1 MSKFKKGDK
10 VVYIRHGEVGT
21 PAFKDDFLNF
31 NIGDIY
37 TVKSRSEVGP
47 LLFFEGK
54 SRGAYETQVKLAIP
68 DNKLNR
74 VLYPELKP
82 KEGYLV

>member
-1 MSKFKKGDK
+1 MSKFKEGDR
-10 VVYIRHGEVGT
+10 VVYVRHGEVGT
-21 PAFKDDFLNF
+21 PAFKGDFLTF

-37 TVKSRSEVGP
+37 TISDIYNGGN
-47 LLFFEGK
+47 LLFFEGID
-54 SRGAYETQVKLAIP
+54 RGAFETQVRLAIP
-68 DNKLNR
+68 DTKLNR